1 MEIRSDNV
9 REEITNSIN
18 WYANA
23 TRLGVQQKRS
33 LHKYARYYDLQI
45 RQLRRIARSHRR
57 RALAEHVSQILGNN
71 NHTILNAVRELSVS
85 RRRQSGMT
93 FQKRHGDAENTPP
106 TLCELKAELS
116 NELRADVGEPVEQ
129 WPEPKPGGGHRVLN
143 NYCTLD
149 RARQHMVRDIV
160 RTLHPA
166 SPLEYSD
173 AGRGRNALIQ
183 DIIEHVENGVTFWA
197 ALDIRNAYPS
207 LNIRHVET
215 LVPTVAELVAVACVH
230 IWEPPTNYPTD
241 QQLPQGGL
249 ASQSILG
256 AIVGREAQA
265 LTSLPRAILTYS
277 DNVWIGAPTRAEM
290 LHVSEELIERFRALA
305 AGPLELVRHQTCS
318 LRDGERFDAV
328 GYAFRMFTDDPEE
341 RLHLAI
347 SNRSFRNL
355 KERVTAQLD
364 GLDLTRVPEEFLLK
378 KAHWLNGFRLRS
390 DNDQS
395 ELYYHTDLDIFLRD
409 YLDRRAG

>member
-1 MEIRSDNV
+1 VIGELK
-9 REEITNSIN
+9 NSIS
-18 WYANA
+18 WYADVI
-23 TRLGVQQKRS
+23 RLDAQQRRS
-33 LHKYARYYDLQI
+33 LHNYARYYDLQI
-45 RQLRRIARSHRR
+45 RQLGRIARLHRR

-71 NHTILNAVRELSVS
+71 NHTIVNAVRELSLS

-93 FQKRHGDAENTPP
+93 FQKRHGDAVHTPP
-106 TLCELKAELS
+106 TLCELKFELS
-116 NELRADVGEPVEQ
+116 NELYTSVGTPIDQ
-129 WPEPKPGGGHRVLN
+129 WSEPKPGGGHRVFN

-207 LNIRHVET
+207 LNVRHVET
-215 LVPTVAELVAVACVH
+215 LVPIVAELVAVTCVH

-277 DNVWIGAPTRAEM
+277 DNVWIGAPTRAEV
-290 LHVSEELIERFRALA
+290 HDASEELIGRFRALA
-305 AGPLELVRHQTCS
+305 AGPLELVPVSNCS

-328 GYAFRMFTDDPEE
+328 GYTFRMFTDDPEE
-341 RLHLAI
+341 RLHIAI
-347 SNRSFRNL
+347 SNRSFRNF
-355 KERVTAQLD
+355 KERVTAHLDQLD
-364 GLDLTRVPEEFLLK
+364 LGRVPEEFHLK
-378 KAHWLNGFRLRS
+378 KTHWLNGFRLRS
-390 DNDQS
+390 DSDQS

-409 YLDRRAG
+409 YLDQRAS